1 VGGTLIAF
9 VAPFAGLPLW
19 DQVLFLL
26 ALLVIVLM
34 LVWTSILF
42 ASSRDALRDE
52 PDANAAAAG
61 DLLWVFVVPAL
72 NEEVTIADSVR
83 RLAAVEA
90 PHKAIVVV
98 DDGSTDG
105 TARVLASLGVPDLE
119 VLRRTPPDAH
129 KGKAAALN
137 AGWRHLD
144 TLLSSGRWEGW
155 PRGRVVVCVV
165 DADGRLAAD
174 APGYVAAYLADP
186 RVGGVQIRV
195 HIYNRSRFLTWCQD
209 VEFGIFGLLFQAG
222 RTPWGTA
229 GMGGNGQFNRL
240 TALDSV
246 ADAEAGGPW
255 RNKLTED
262 QDLSLRLIEA
272 GWRGAASAETR
283 VDQQGLPGLRPLL
296 RQRTR
301 WAQGNLQ
308 AMAHLGRVA
317 RSELSILVRCDLVA
331 YLLQPALQMVVGV
344 AFVIAIVLAILGVA
358 DFWGEDDWW
367 VLAVF
372 FLLGF
377 GGMTL
382 GCIARGAE
390 NGAWGMV
397 RGALLTPVVAAYSWL
412 LWPVLVRAAVRQA
425 VGRGS
430 WAKTAR
436 EPLESIEPPHVR
448 A

>member
-1 VGGTLIAF
+1 MGGTLIAF
-9 VAPFAGLPLW
+9 ISPFAGLPLW

-26 ALLVIVLM
+26 ALLVIVFM
-34 LVWTSILF
+34 FAWASVLF
-42 ASSRDALRDE
+42 ASSREALREE
-52 PDANAAAAG
+52 PAVHAAAAG
-61 DLLWVFVVPAL
+61 ELLWVFVVPAL
-72 NEEVTIADSVR
+72 DEEVTIADSVR

-90 PHKAIVVV
+90 PNKAIVVV

-105 TARVLASLGVPDLE
+105 TAGVLASLDVPGLE
-119 VLRRTPPDAH
+119 VLNRVAPEAR

-137 AGWRHLD
+137 AAWHHLD
-144 TLLSSGRWEGW
+144 ALLSSGRWEGW
-155 PRGRVVVCVV
+155 PREHVVVCVV
-165 DADGRLAAD
+165 DADGRLDAA
-174 APGYVAAYLADP
+174 APGHVAGYLADP
-186 RVGGVQIRV
+186 RVGGVQVRV
-195 HIYNRSRFLTWCQD
+195 RIYNRSRFLTWCQD

-240 TALDSV
+240 AALDSV

-255 RNKLTED
+255 RDKLTED
-262 QDLSLRLIEA
+262 QDLGLRLISG
-272 GWRGAASAETR
+272 GWRGAAAAGTH
-283 VDQQGLPGLRPLL
+283 VDQQGLSGLVRLL

-308 AMAHLGRVA
+308 AMMHIRRVWRA
-317 RSELSILVRCDLVA
+317 DLSVLVRCDLVA

-344 AFVIAIVLAILGVA
+344 AFVISIVLALFGIA
-358 DFWGEDDWW
+358 DFWGDDDWW
-367 VLAVF
+367 VLVVF

-382 GCIARGAE
+382 GCVARGAE
-390 NGAWGMV
+390 NGV
-397 RGALLTPVVAAYSWL
+397 RGMLRGVLLMPVVAAYSWL
-412 LWPVLVRAAVRQA
+412 LWPALIRATVRQA

-436 EPLESIEPPHVR
+436 EPLEPVKPPHAR